1 MRWDQPKHPNCDI
14 THYTISISGG
24 IQGKVTMPPNK
35 TEYSFETIVDL
46 NEESLYGVTSI
57 IPSGNI
63 SIRTF
68 QFKISAD
75 SRTEN
80 ITGVPSFFEASL
92 NKLLNDKYKDNNENS
107 ITKLSFRFLP
117 KILHYNDNDNLIEVI
132 DLDAQKVILKSN
144 VLGSSS
150 TTGRNTGNIEIRY
163 TITTCTTYLYLEL

>member
-1 MRWDQPKHPNCDI
+1 
-14 THYTISISGG
+14 
-24 IQGKVTMPPNK
+24 MPPNK
-35 TEYSFETIVDL
+35 KEYSFENIINL
-46 NEESLYGVTSI
+46 NEESLYGDTSGALRENI
-57 IPSGNI
+57 I
-63 SIRTF
+63 IRTF

-117 KILHYNDNDNLIEVI
+117 KILNYDEKDKLIEVI

-144 VLGSSS
+144 IFGSSGM
-150 TTGRNTGNIEIRY
+150 TGRNTENVDIRY
-163 TITTCTTYLYLEL
+163 TIIGCITYLYLEL

>member
-1 MRWDQPKHPNCDI
+1 
-14 THYTISISGG
+14 
-24 IQGKVTMPPNK
+24 MPPNK
-35 TEYSFETIVDL
+35 KEYSFENILNL
-46 NEESLYGVTSI
+46 NEESLYGDESDVS
-57 IPSGNI
+57 SENI

-92 NKLLNDKYKDNNENS
+92 KKLSNDKYKNSNENS
-107 ITKLSFRFLP
+107 IRKLSFRFLP

-144 VLGSSS
+144 IFGSSGM
-150 TTGRNTGNIEIRY
+150 TGRNTENVDIRY
-163 TITTCTTYLYLEL
+163 TIIGCITYLYLEL

>member
-1 MRWDQPKHPNCDI
+1 
-14 THYTISISGG
+14 
-24 IQGKVTMPPNK
+24 MPPNK
-35 TEYSFETIVDL
+35 KEYSFENILNL
-46 NEESLYGVTSI
+46 NEESLYGDESDVS
-57 IPSGNI
+57 SENI

-92 NKLLNDKYKDNNENS
+92 KKLSNDKYKNSNENS
-107 ITKLSFRFLP
+107 IRKLSFRFLP

-163 TITTCTTYLYLEL
+163 TINTCTTYEYL